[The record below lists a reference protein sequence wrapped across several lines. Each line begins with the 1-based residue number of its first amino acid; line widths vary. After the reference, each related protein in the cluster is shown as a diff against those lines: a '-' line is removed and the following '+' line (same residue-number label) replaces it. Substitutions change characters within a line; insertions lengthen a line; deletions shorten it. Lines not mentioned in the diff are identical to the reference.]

1 MSHQFVTIN
10 DREYWVKLVEMLQ
23 QNWALV
29 EDNPPSGATIYFLLD
44 NDGLNATDDGSQI
57 FDEIS
62 YPSREVACRQLARN
76 GFQVFADTSSNLQKM
91 LKPPPPP
98 FYQGEHQNGRIY
110 SSGRFWTTW

>member
-1 MSHQFVTIN
+1 MPKQFVTIN

-29 EDNPPSGATIYFLLD
+29 EDNPSSGVTIYFLLD
-44 NDGLNATDDGSQI
+44 NDGLYASDDGSQI

-62 YPSREVACRQLARN
+62 YSSREEAFDQLARN
-76 GFQVFADTSSNLQKM
+76 GFQVFDKFPNSNLR
-91 LKPPPPP
+91 LRPPPPP
-98 FYQGEHQNGRIY
+98 FFLGEHPNGKIY